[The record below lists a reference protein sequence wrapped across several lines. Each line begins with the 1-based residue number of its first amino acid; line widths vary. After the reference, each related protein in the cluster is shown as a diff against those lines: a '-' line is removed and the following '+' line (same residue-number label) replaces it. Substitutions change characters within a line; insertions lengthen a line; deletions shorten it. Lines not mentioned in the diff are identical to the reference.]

1 MAELVV
7 LAAGNDARG
16 DDALGPLL
24 LARLAALAV
33 PEVRTVFDFQF
44 QVEHALDLEG
54 ADAVLFVDAHCAQ
67 ADPARLERL
76 VPALGVGGASH
87 ALSPAEVLTVARRIG
102 NTPPPAWLLS
112 LGGTSFGL
120 GEGLSTAGAA
130 SLEAGW
136 VRLRDFVVGREWQ
149 FHGTRDAA
157 ACLR

>member
-24 LARLAALAV
+24 AARLADLGL
-33 PEVRTVFDFQF
+33 PELRTIVDFQF

-54 ADAVLFVDAHCAQ
+54 AEAALFIDAHCAQ

-76 VPALGVGGASH
+76 EPAAGVGPASH
-87 ALSPAEVLTVARRIG
+87 ALSPGEVLAVARRIG
-102 NTPPPAWLLS
+102 RVPPPAWLLS
-112 LGGTSFGL
+112 LRGVSFGL
-120 GEGLSTAGAA
+120 GEGLSAEGAA

-136 VRLRDFVVGREWQ
+136 VSLGAFLGRGEWRAAGVGPESPAGR
-149 FHGTRDAA
+149 
-157 ACLR
+157 